1 MKRLLPL
8 LLSLAL
14 LAGCAAP
21 AAAEPTPLWEFTDDE
36 GYAVSVTSLERV
48 AVLYGSFAEIFLLAG
63 GTVGAV
69 TSDAL
74 TERQLDLPEG
84 TLSVGTVKAPDREA
98 LLAYDP
104 TLVICSADIAA
115 QEPLAEFLRGLGIP
129 TARMRVDSFADY
141 LRFLRLCCDMTGR
154 DDLYEQNGAAVER
167 RIGELLASV
176 PAEGAPTALLLR
188 SYGSGVR
195 VKSDDNFTGRM
206 LSELGVRDL
215 AKESP
220 SLLEELSLEQL
231 MALDPD
237 YLFVVVM
244 GDEEAGLR
252 SLWEGVGANEG
263 FRTLSAVK
271 NDRLVVLPR
280 ELFHYK
286 PNARWAESYEYLI
299 RILYPEVLP

>member
-8 LLSLAL
+8 LLCCCL
-14 LAGCAAP
+14 LSGCAAP
-21 AAAEPTPLWEFTDDE
+21 ASPAEAPRWEFTDDA
-36 GYAVSVTSLERV
+36 GYTVSVTSLERV
-48 AVLYGSFAEIFLLAG
+48 AVLYGSFAEIFLAAG

-69 TSDAL
+69 TSDVL
-74 TERQLDLPEG
+74 TERQLSLPEG
-84 TLSVGTVKAPDREA
+84 TLSVGTVKEPDREA
-98 LLAYDP
+98 LLAFDP

-115 QEPLAEFLRGLGIP
+115 QQPLAGFLRELGIP
-129 TARMRVDSFADY
+129 VALMRVDGFEDY

-154 DDLYEQNGAAVER
+154 DDLYEQNGAAVAR
-167 RIGELLASV
+167 RIGELRSLV
-176 PAEGAPTALLLR
+176 PEKGPTALLLR
-188 SYGSGVR
+188 AYSTGIR
-195 VKSDDNFTGRM
+195 VKSDDNFAGQM

-215 AKESP
+215 AKETP

-231 MALDPD
+231 MLLDPD

-244 GDEEAGLR
+244 GDEDTGLR
-252 SLWEGVGANEG
+252 ALWEGVGANEG

-271 NDRLVVLPR
+271 NDRLVVLPK

-299 RILYPEVLP
+299 HILYPEILP

>member
-8 LLSLAL
+8 LLCCCL
-14 LAGCAAP
+14 LSGCAAP
-21 AAAEPTPLWEFTDDE
+21 AAAEPSPRWEFTDDE
-36 GYAVSVTSLERV
+36 GCAVSVTSLERV
-48 AVLYGSFAEIFLLAG
+48 AVLYGSFAEIFLDAG

-84 TLSVGTVKAPDREA
+84 TLSVGTVKEPDREA
-98 LLAYDP
+98 LLAFDP

-115 QEPLAEFLRGLGIP
+115 QQPLAQFLRELGVP
-129 TARMRVDSFADY
+129 VALMRVDSFDDY

-167 RIGELLASV
+167 RIRELRSLV
-176 PAEGAPTALLLR
+176 PEEGPTALLLR
-188 SYGSGVR
+188 AYSTGIR

-206 LSELGVRDL
+206 LSELGVRDP
-215 AKESP
+215 AKETP

-231 MALDPD
+231 MLLDPD

-252 SLWEGVGANEG
+252 ALREGVGSNEG

-271 NDRLVVLPR
+271 NDRLVVLPK

-286 PNARWAESYEYLI
+286 PNARWAESYEYLV